1 MTQRTKKYLWAAI
14 ILTTLSILLSVG
26 PALIFTVQGFMY
38 SNLVVEKVALTG
50 ALTVAIIGSMMS
62 LLSRVFQF
70 RSRIWLILLALFF
83 ILDHF
88 TVIILTLAITQIL
101 DELIFAPIAKH
112 CRSKYSIN
120 REIDKRG

>member
-101 DELIFAPIAKH
+101 DELVFAPIAKH

>member
-50 ALTVAIIGSMMS
+50 ALMVAIIGSLMS

-88 TVIILTLAITQIL
+88 TVIIITLAITQIL

-112 CRSKYSIN
+112 CRAKFSIN